1 MKTEQMKIDGFAS
14 LLYKITKIKVLLST
28 PVALASLG

>member
-1 MKTEQMKIDGFAS
+1 MKMDGFAS
-14 LLYKITKIKVLLST
+14 LLYKITKIKILLPT